1 MAALALK
8 RPLLPYK
15 LYKAFEDEA
24 EERHI
29 FWDGEIYAMSD
40 ASDDH
45 NTIEPNIAGALYVAL
60 RGRPCRASTGNR
72 RLRALHSDQAVYPD
86 AVVICGPSIQ
96 HPRDAHATT
105 NPTVIFEVL
114 SKTTRDFDRGDKFA
128 YYRSFPSVMEVV
140 FVEQDRIGAERCTR
154 APDGSWIH
162 RELGSGEDLV
172 LSSVDVRVPLDDLYE
187 GTALRPA
194 V

>member
-15 LYKAFEDEA
+15 LYKAFEDAA

-29 FWDGEIYAMSD
+29 FWGGEIYAMSG

-45 NTIEPNIAGALYVAL
+45 
-60 RGRPCRASTGNR
+60 STM
-72 RLRALHSDQAVYPD
+72 
-86 AVVICGPSIQ
+86 
-96 HPRDAHATT
+96 
-105 NPTVIFEVL
+105 
-114 SKTTRDFDRGDKFA
+114 TTRDFDRGDNFA

-154 APDGSWIH
+154 APDGSWNH
-162 RELGSGEDLV
+162 RELGPGEDLV

-187 GTALRPA
+187 GTARRPA